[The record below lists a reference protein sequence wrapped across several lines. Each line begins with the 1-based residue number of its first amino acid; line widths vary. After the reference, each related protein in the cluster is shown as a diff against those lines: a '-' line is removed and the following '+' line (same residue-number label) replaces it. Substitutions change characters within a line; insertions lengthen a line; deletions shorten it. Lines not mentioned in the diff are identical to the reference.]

1 MDGNFSLFLTR
12 QLSGYVDA
20 DPSVRQEKALP
31 LTVFRKLLE
40 NKFTPLDEAM
50 GQLAVGA
57 FFSVCGVVN
66 I

>member
-1 MDGNFSLFLTR
+1 M
-12 QLSGYVDA
+12 DA
-20 DPSVRQEKALP
+20 DPSVKQEKALP

-50 GQLAVGA
+50 RQLAVGA

>member
-40 NKFTPLDEAM
+40 NKFTPLDETM
-50 GQLAVGA
+50 VQLAVGA